1 MNAISAIPVFGLT
14 ATAADYKVA
23 DNTGAQAMTWQWI
36 KRHNIRKIEKKAS
49 SQELGKYMLQV
60 KREDKEEVSD
70 FLDGLF
76 SQIPELEGQPANF
89 HGLNAAVMPALC
101 SVEQRDSDLKI
112 SFLLSLSLCLIVE
125 EAQRKIIDFFY
136 NFPWPGNCFPLYD
149 KNSVPALLWY
159 FWIYFPS
166 PQWLDGLVYNDQI
179 GFSHLAE
186 HFVH

>member
-36 KRHNIRKIEKKAS
+36 KRHNSIRKIEKKAS

-60 KREDKEEVSD
+60 KREDKEEVRD

-89 HGLNAAVMPALC
+89 HRPQRGSNACPMLRGATGFRLEDFLFALTLTLFDC
-101 SVEQRDSDLKI
+101 RGGSKENYRF
-112 SFLLSLSLCLIVE
+112 FL
-125 EAQRKIIDFFY
+125 
-136 NFPWPGNCFPLYD
+136 
-149 KNSVPALLWY
+149 
-159 FWIYFPS
+159 
-166 PQWLDGLVYNDQI
+166 
-179 GFSHLAE
+179 
-186 HFVH
+186 